1 MFLLIGALVAVDVLF
16 LVVVTAIDQSR
27 LRVVTKETMPT
38 VCYVKH
44 NNFAKIILLHLQYTE
59 IL

>member
-27 LRVVTKETMPT
+27 LRVVIKETIPT
-38 VCYVKH
+38 VCCFIVSCVYVP
-44 NNFAKIILLHLQYTE
+44 LLP
-59 IL
+59 IMI

>member
-38 VCYVKH
+38 VCYAKH
-44 NNFAKIILLHLQYTE
+44 NNFAK
-59 IL
+59 